1 MILNSISMLNWKC
14 FDHKKVDF
22 ERLNI
27 INWKNGEGKT
37 SLIEAIILCLFDKRP
52 ANLNFESLVDITKP
66 TKIVLKFTHNA
77 SSYIIEREVGKT
89 SSYKLYKDEELI
101 SRTRNE
107 CKEILGKII
116 SESVLTSLWGC
127 EPLYKSSVLNTNY
140 LFDILALEFDEVN
153 KVRQYF
159 VSEKSYNQ
167 KHKSTLESQIKNQEV
182 TQEDVDALTE
192 EVAELDKQIRS
203 KTFVADND
211 FIKAKKAKED
221 FAIYQELKAQVDGVN
236 PAYDRE
242 TCLRLM
248 NYGKR
253 KAEWEAYF
261 DQVEKDLQA
270 EKSKAQ
276 ATSPLAKY
284 PKSTIDKLIEESN
297 KDCRCALCG
306 KDNFV
311 APHIDY
317 VSVDNAKILKLE
329 QILADKTTYNYE
341 DFLASVKYWSVIK
354 KMAPVEYA
362 KDVDFESILSTY
374 NAETNKLYEEF
385 DKKKAELDSTNK
397 DFSKISELLQARSAY
412 DTAKDCVGICD
423 EFIAEAKAF
432 YAEQIVQ
439 GATKLLS
446 EINNRY
452 VKLFIDDGIY
462 KAELYDKDYTVK
474 KTLPVA
480 TLSQGERGIVAFSL
494 IMTIRD
500 MFMPNLP
507 LIMDESFAN
516 LDSNNLL
523 AIKEIMQK
531 DKQQWIVVT
540 HDERLL

>member
-1 MILNSISMLNWKC
+1 MILNSISMINWKC

-77 SSYIIEREVGKT
+77 STYIIEREVGKT

-107 CKEILGKII
+107 SKEILNRII

-127 EPLYKSSVLNTNY
+127 EPLYKSTVLNTNY
-140 LFDILALEFDEVN
+140 LFEILEREFDEVN
-153 KVRQYF
+153 AVRQYF
-159 VSEKSYNQ
+159 VSDKSYNQ

-182 TQEDVDALTE
+182 TQADVDALTD

-221 FAIYQELKAQVDGVN
+221 FAVYQDLQAKVEGVT
-236 PAYDRE
+236 PPYDRE
-242 TCLRLM
+242 TCLRLRT
-248 NYGKR
+248 YGKTEE
-253 KAEWEAYF
+253 EWNNYF
-261 DQVEKDLQA
+261 ANVEKELEE
-270 EKSKAQ
+270 EKKKTTA
-276 ATSPLAKY
+276 SPLSKY
-284 PKSTIDKLIEESN
+284 PKSTIASLIKES
-297 KDCRCALCG
+297 KAECKCALCG
-306 KDNFV
+306 KPDFV
-311 APHIDY
+311 EPKIDY
-317 VSVDNAKILKLE
+317 DTIDNAKILNLE
-329 QILADKTTYNYE
+329 KILADKSAYSFSE
-341 DFLASVKYWSVIK
+341 FASSVKYWHIIK
-354 KMAPVEYA
+354 LMAPVEYS

-374 NAETNKLYEEF
+374 NAHTNELFAKF
-385 DKKKAELDSTNK
+385 DKKKSELEGLNK
-397 DFSKISELLQARSAY
+397 DFAKISELLQARKAY
-412 DTAKDCVGICD
+412 DIDKECIAIAD
-423 EFIAEAKAF
+423 EYISQCKAF
-432 YAEQIVQ
+432 YAEQIVA
-439 GATKLLS
+439 GASKLLS

-452 VKLFIDDGIY
+452 VRLFIDDGIY

-494 IMTIRD
+494 ILTIRD

-507 LIMDESFAN
+507 LVMDESFAN
-516 LDSNNLL
+516 LDSNNLM
-523 AIKEIMQK
+523 AVKEIMQK
-531 DKQQWIVVT
+531 DKNQWIVVS